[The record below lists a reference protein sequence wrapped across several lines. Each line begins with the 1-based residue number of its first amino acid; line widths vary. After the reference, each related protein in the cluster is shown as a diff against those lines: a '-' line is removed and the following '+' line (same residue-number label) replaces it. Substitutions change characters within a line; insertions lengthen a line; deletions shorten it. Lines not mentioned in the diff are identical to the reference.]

1 MRVSDLSSDVCSSDL
16 HFILLSS
23 IASVL
28 GAAGQVGYAAAN
40 AFLDS
45 LARRRRS
52 EGLPALSVAFGRWA
66 GPGMAAALDPA
77 AERRIDAL
85 GIRSM
90 AARSEE
96 HTSELQSLM
105 RISYAV
111 FCLKKTK
118 KKKIR
123 EK

>member
-28 GAAGQVGYAAAN
+28 GAAGQGGYAAAN

-52 EGLPALSVAFGRWA
+52 EELPALSVAFGRWA

-77 AERRIDAL
+77 EERRIDAL
-85 GIRSM
+85 RIR
-90 AARSEE
+90 RPEE
-96 HTSELQSLM
+96 RRVGKECVSTCASRWSL
-105 RISYAV
+105 ST
-111 FCLKKTK
+111 LKKKT
-118 KKKIR
+118 R
-123 EK
+123 TQSNQYQ

>member
-28 GAAGQVGYAAAN
+28 GAAGQGGYAAAN

-77 AERRIDAL
+77 AERRLDAL

-90 AARSEE
+90 AAPAALVAMDIEDG
-96 HTSELQSLM
+96 TS
-105 RISYAV
+105 AV
-111 FCLKKTK
+111 
-118 KKKIR
+118 
-123 EK
+123 